1 MEIIPVF
8 FLFPALTVYIEEP
21 TFWHHAKIKCNVS
34 WFNPAAWRSVYPKTK
49 REMSKDK
56 GNKSTKK
63 APNPDAHK
71 AQSDY
76 QASKT
81 SGIKHE
87 LNPPTN
93 KKK

>member
-1 MEIIPVF
+1 MLPGEVF
-8 FLFPALTVYIEEP
+8 IL
-21 TFWHHAKIKCNVS
+21 KQK
-34 WFNPAAWRSVYPKTK
+34 
-49 REMSKDK
+49 EMSKDK

-63 APNPDAHK
+63 VPNPDAHK

-93 KKK
+93 TNNKKK